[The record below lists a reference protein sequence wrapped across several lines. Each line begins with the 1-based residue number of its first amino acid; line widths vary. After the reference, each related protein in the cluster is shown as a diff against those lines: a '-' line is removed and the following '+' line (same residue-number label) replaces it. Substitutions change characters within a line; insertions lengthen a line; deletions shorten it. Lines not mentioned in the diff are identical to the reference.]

1 MTNKLEITEIFAGHS
16 IRIVGTHEN
25 PLFIAKDVCAA
36 LALEN
41 VSRALTRLEDDE
53 KGVTQ
58 SNTLGGT
65 QSLLFVTESGLF
77 TLILRSDKPEAK
89 VFRKW
94 VTSEVLPAIRK
105 TGSYAAAPMALP
117 THSEALRG
125 WANALEANEAQ
136 AAQIEAQAATLAI
149 AAPKVEFHDTVTAS
163 DSVCQLAVA
172 CQVAKLKFGR
182 NILYRKLR
190 EMGVLIDGGH
200 RHNLPKQDYIKRGI
214 FTVETSKY
222 NHPHTDEPIIKFT
235 THATQKG
242 IAWLIK
248 TFKGVTELAI
258 KE

>member
-1 MTNKLEITEIFAGHS
+1 MQLQTPQNGIPTVSSLEI
-16 IRIVGTHEN
+16 
-25 PLFIAKDVCAA
+25 AA
-36 LALEN
+36 LTGKRHDDVLKDIRRILEESEIGLGQFAASYLN
-41 VSRALTRLEDDE
+41 TQNKQQPCYHLPKMECDLVISGYSVKYRLAIIKRWHE
-53 KGVTQ
+53 
-58 SNTLGGT
+58 L
-65 QSLLFVTESGLF
+65 
-77 TLILRSDKPEAK
+77 EAQ
-89 VFRKW
+89 V
-94 VTSEVLPAIRK
+94 
-105 TGSYAAAPMALP
+105 AAPMALP

-136 AAQIEAQAATLAI
+136 AAQIEAQATALTI
-149 AAPKVEFHDTVTAS
+149 AAPKVEFYNTVTAS

-200 RHNLPKQDYIKRGI
+200 RHNLPMQDYIKRGI